1 MYKHFAS
8 VHVCMYV
15 YFVCL
20 EPKEARRGG
29 VPEIRVTDGLQ
40 AHVDARNQ
48 IQALSR
54 ADSALNHQAKSWA
67 PEQNP

>member
-1 MYKHFAS
+1 MY
-8 VHVCMYV
+8 VCMYV

-20 EPKEARRGG
+20 EPKKARRGWF
-29 VPEIRVTDGLQ
+29 PEIGVTDGLQ

-54 ADSALNHQAKSWA
+54 ADSALNHQARYWA
-67 PEQNP
+67 PEHNP